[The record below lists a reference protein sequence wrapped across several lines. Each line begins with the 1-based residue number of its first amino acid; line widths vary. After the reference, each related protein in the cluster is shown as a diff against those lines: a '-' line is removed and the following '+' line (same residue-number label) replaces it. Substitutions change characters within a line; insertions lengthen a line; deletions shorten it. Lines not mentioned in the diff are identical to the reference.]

1 MTGCA
6 ASDGYGWIVLVY
18 RIGII
23 AVHENV
29 RGFFIAKIKRK
40 ENNSLVTGRNQLQ
53 KICGLFFMNGRQN
66 MINLEEYKFKI
77 RCYAN
82 GELAIQCGSRDSDE
96 MEYLTADLEEI
107 CEDYAAFI
115 DTKSSASVI
124 IPALVKEGYGILSG
138 RHLPGESKKAT
149 EFRYLEF
156 LFKEEKLR
164 DMDQKGYTMYDTM
177 RKEMCKVV
185 IQCRCCQKEY
195 EIEMKTNQHL
205 LYQDYLYRGRYH
217 IQDIFPDKEAPVR
230 ELLSRNRM
238 CGECWTRMFGEPGE
252 EEKV

>member
-124 IPALVKEGYGILSG
+124 IPALVKEGYG
-138 RHLPGESKKAT
+138 
-149 EFRYLEF
+149 
-156 LFKEEKLR
+156 
-164 DMDQKGYTMYDTM
+164 TMYDTM
-177 RKEMCKVV
+177 RKEMRKVV